1 LGKRE
6 GTAVIY
12 GFNASEVFQIA
23 IDIEENGKR
32 FYEKAMDLFDSP
44 DVKGLL
50 VSLAQEE
57 VEHMKRFTELKAQ
70 LPHAATEDTI
80 WDPEHEMN
88 KYLQMMADMHVFRS
102 DFDVEEELSR
112 VKNPEDVLKLGI
124 QFEKDSIIFFLTIQ
138 DATEEKKGQ
147 ELIGQLVDEEKKH
160 LNKLSLELG
169 KLTAHKK

>member
-1 LGKRE
+1 M
-6 GTAVIY
+6 IY
-12 GFNASEVFQIA
+12 GFNANEVFQIA
-23 IDIEENGKR
+23 IDMEGNGKF
-32 FYEKAMDLFDSP
+32 FYEKAMEIIDDP
-44 DVKGLL
+44 DVKELL
-50 VSLAQEE
+50 AFLAQEE
-57 VEHMKRFTELKAQ
+57 GEHLKKFTELKAQ
-70 LPHAATEDTI
+70 LPKTATEDTI

-102 DFDVEEELSR
+102 DFDVEEKLSR